1 MLHWPQPQTIKAL
14 RGFLGLIGYYRRFI
28 RDYGKICQPLNLLL
42 KRDAF
47 GWSEEAESAFHQL
60 KTALSLALVL
70 TLADYT
76 KPFVLECD
84 ASGKGVG
91 AILMQE
97 GRPLAFYSKA
107 LSITRLGLFTYEKK
121 LFAVVMSVTKWRH
134 YQLGRKFLIKTDH
147 QSLKFLLEQRV
158 TTPMQ
163 QKWLS
168 KLMGFDYDI
177 VYKTRKTNVV
187 VDALP
192 RMGEG
197 FESKA
202 ANQGTMASMTV
213 VLYQWVKDLSIMQ
226 VQWEGILEGKLR
238 TYQRLKQAFFWKG
251 MKQAVLQYV
260 AGCDICQRH
269 KNETVDSPGLLQP
282 LPIPARLWSDISMD
296 FIEGL
301 PSSTSKIVIY
311 VVVDRLRKYD
321 DFMSLPHPYST
332 TTVAQVFLDNIF
344 KLHVAVADNMLQD
357 RSTILKLLKEH
368 LVSSQHRMKQIADQ
382 HRSER
387 VFEVG
392 DWVYLK
398 LQPFR
403 QVTVA
408 FRRNAKLAPKYFGPY
423 QVVKKL
429 RLVAYELELPP
440 YSKIHPVFH
449 VSLLKK
455 KLGQYDVVQ
464 TELPLVREVGQ
475 MQLEP
480 VAILDRR
487 LVKQHNRPV
496 TKVWIQWSNSI
507 PEDATWES
515 TWHDIQQ
522 RFPLFQ
528 P

>member
-1 MLHWPQPQTIKAL
+1 MLHWPRPQTIKAL
-14 RGFLGLIGYYRRFI
+14 RGFL
-28 RDYGKICQPLNLLL
+28 
-42 KRDAF
+42 
-47 GWSEEAESAFHQL
+47 EAESAFHQL
-60 KTALSLALVL
+60 KTALSSALVL

-91 AILMQE
+91 AILMHE
-97 GRPLAFYSKA
+97 GRPLAFYIKA

-121 LFAVVMSVTKWRH
+121 LFAVLMSVTKWRH

-147 QSLKFLLEQRV
+147 QSLKFILEQRV

-202 ANQGTMASMTV
+202 ADQGTMAAVTV
-213 VLYQWVKDLSIMQ
+213 VLCQWVKDLQKHWLQDQDIQKIIIDLQQHPASHPSFSWQHHM
-226 VQWEGILEGKLR
+226 LYFKS
-238 TYQRLKQAFFWKG
+238 RL
-251 MKQAVLQYV
+251 VV
-260 AGCDICQRH
+260 GCDICQRH
-269 KNETVDSPGLLQP
+269 KNETVASPGLLQP
-282 LPIPARLWSDISMD
+282 LPIPTRLWSDISMD

-321 DFMSLPHPYST
+321 DFMSLPHPYT
-332 TTVAQVFLDNIF
+332 ATTVAQVFLDNIF
-344 KLHVAVADNMLQD
+344 KLHGMPNSIVSNRD
-357 RSTILKLLKEH
+357 TIFISAFGKSFSICK
-368 LVSSQHRMKQIADQ
+368 IN
-382 HRSER
+382 RSER

-408 FRRNAKLAPKYFGPY
+408 FSRNANLAPKYFGPY
-423 QVVKKL
+423 QVVKKV
-429 RLVAYELELPP
+429 RPVAYELELPP
-440 YSKIHPVFH
+440 YFKIHPVFH

-455 KLGQYDVVQ
+455 KLGQDAVVQ

-496 TKVWIQWSNSI
+496 TKVLIQWSNSI
-507 PEDATWES
+507 PEDATWE

>member
-60 KTALSLALVL
+60 KTALSSALVL

-97 GRPLAFYSKA
+97 RRPLAFYSKA

-121 LFAVVMSVTKWRH
+121 LFAVVM
-134 YQLGRKFLIKTDH
+134 
-147 QSLKFLLEQRV
+147 
-158 TTPMQ
+158 
-163 QKWLS
+163 
-168 KLMGFDYDI
+168 
-177 VYKTRKTNVV
+177 
-187 VDALP
+187 
-192 RMGEG
+192 
-197 FESKA
+197 
-202 ANQGTMASMTV
+202 
-213 VLYQWVKDLSIMQ
+213 SIMQ

-260 AGCDICQRH
+260 ALYGQKPPNLMHYISGC
-269 KNETVDSPGLLQP
+269 
-282 LPIPARLWSDISMD
+282 
-296 FIEGL
+296 
-301 PSSTSKIVIY
+301 
-311 VVVDRLRKYD
+311 
-321 DFMSLPHPYST
+321 T
-332 TTVAQVFLDNIF
+332 T
-344 KLHVAVADNMLQD
+344 VAVADNMLQD

-368 LVSSQHRMKQIADQ
+368 LVSSQHRMKQIVDQ

-423 QVVKKL
+423 QVVKKV

-440 YSKIHPVFH
+440 YSKIHLVFH

-455 KLGQYDVVQ
+455 KLGQDAVVQ

-507 PEDATWES
+507 LEDATWES

-522 RFPLFQ
+522 HFPLFQ